1 MIRAVTAAN
10 MIAASECVFLNAAV
24 KPLLCIGSMTM
35 IEFSVDNMLEGV
47 VGSAPAVLGYRS
59 DEMQSFFE

>member
-1 MIRAVTAAN
+1 
-10 MIAASECVFLNAAV
+10 
-24 KPLLCIGSMTM
+24 M

-59 DEMQSFFE
+59 DEMQSVFE